1 MLNDNL
7 PLNFAGYLVAIK
19 KSGLVLGSLQQNF
32 FYPIPLLTFS
42 FWLVT
47 RIGDKWKPKFTL
59 LYCVLPLAITKILAQ
74 LVILRH
80 FTDSYYLNLKGFI
93 MLIPLLIWTN

>member
-47 RIGDKWKPKFTL
+47 RIGDK
-59 LYCVLPLAITKILAQ
+59 
-74 LVILRH
+74 
-80 FTDSYYLNLKGFI
+80 
-93 MLIPLLIWTN
+93 

>member
-19 KSGLVLGSLQQNF
+19 KSGLILGSLQQIF
-32 FYPIPLLTFS
+32 FYPIPLLTFSFWLLLTFS

-47 RIGDKWKPKFTL
+47 RIGDK
-59 LYCVLPLAITKILAQ
+59 
-74 LVILRH
+74 
-80 FTDSYYLNLKGFI
+80 
-93 MLIPLLIWTN
+93 